1 MLVEA
6 AAGTGKTTSMIGR
19 MVELLAN
26 GNCKIDTLAAVTFT
40 RKAAAEIRGRFQI
53 AIEKAVT
60 DCKGEAADRLGE
72 ALAHIDRCFIGTI
85 HSFCGR
91 LLRERPVEA
100 GVEIGFSEL
109 DDVADDRLR
118 NTAWN
123 EYIDS
128 LVTHKSPAT
137 EQAEIATALADA
149 GIEVTMLRD
158 AFLRLCDF
166 PDVGQWPEP
175 TQKMPSADDA
185 RQALDKYARHLKTIM
200 PFENIG
206 NDALMPKLNIIARM
220 VRVLDL
226 RYERNVAIILEIFTR
241 TKTPKVIH
249 KSWPDRKEQALSEQ
263 QGWEMFR
270 DQIAVPFL
278 DAWREYRY
286 GIVLRAI
293 RPAIALYEKRLRMEG
308 ALNFQ
313 DLLLL
318 SARLLK
324 KGPSI
329 RRYFQHCFT
338 HLLVDEFQDTDP
350 IQAEVMLL
358 LTADDVTE
366 NCWQNCRPLPGSL
379 FVVGDPKQSI
389 YRFRRADIVTY
400 RRVKKIIAESGGRI
414 VPLSTNFRSE
424 PYLIDWV
431 NGQFIDVFGQ
441 EETDQI
447 PQFVPMQAGRN
458 ASGGKHLAGLHRLA
472 VPKFRNQLEA
482 TEYEADLI
490 ARTIH
495 QAISERWE
503 LPGDDGTLR
512 GARAEDFMII
522 TRKKKFLSHYGR
534 KLQELD
540 IAHQVTGGYSLIG
553 VVELRLLTICLRALA
568 RVEDPIALIAVLRS
582 ELFGVSDTALYA
594 WKEAGGQ
601 FLLQEAL
608 PDRLAEKD
616 RATIG
621 EPLARLNRYSS
632 WLRQLPMVTAIER
645 IARDLG
651 LPARAATAAD
661 GAMRAGGLLGAIE
674 KLRNDRKQIWNLE
687 AVTETLDELCAGN
700 EEADGVPVMPRTEQ
714 PVRIMNLHKAK
725 GLEANIIFLAGVQDE
740 KVYDAELHID
750 RTEGETRGFF
760 AIHAARTSKR
770 GPRSLLA
777 QPADWEQHAAQ
788 ESLFLRAERDRL
800 AYVAATRARSGL
812 VVTCLDGKIGSW
824 DFFEPAG
831 DTFLPLATPPAAHK
845 SKAPPRAEQNDPDA
859 AAAAAARA
867 WQEVTVPTYDVVAAK
882 AHALDKETTLPPPQ
896 HTGEHGTE
904 WGTAIHTL
912 LEAAM
917 ENPAAELAPLGR
929 SVLEQQNLDPG
940 LLESLL
946 ESVAR
951 AIGSPI
957 WRRAQESS
965 ERLVEA
971 PFSYLA
977 CEDGFDTV
985 VRGVIDLAFREQ
997 DGWVLVDYKSDQA
1010 GKDSEKASQLLAAR
1024 YAAQLAAY
1032 AEAWSKVT
1040 GERVVEQGLLLTHY
1054 DKYVSLP

>member
-26 GNCKIDTLAAVTFT
+26 GNCTIDTLAAVTFT

-53 AIEKAVT
+53 AIEQAAT
-60 DCKGEAADRLGE
+60 ARKGDEADRLSE
-72 ALAHIDRCFIGTI
+72 AIDHIDRCFVGTI

-118 NTAWN
+118 RAAWS
-123 EYIDS
+123 EYVDS
-128 LVTHKSPAT
+128 LVTHKSPAS
-137 EQAEIATALADA
+137 EQAEIAAALAEA
-149 GIEVTMLRD
+149 GIEVTLLRE
-158 AFLRLCDF
+158 AFMRLCDF

-175 TQKMPSADDA
+175 ASTMPSADHA
-185 RQALDKYARHLKTIM
+185 RQTLNKYARHLKTIM

-206 NDALMPKLNIIARM
+206 NDSLMPKLERIARM
-220 VRVLDL
+220 VRVLDIGQ
-226 RYERNVAIILEIFTR
+226 ERNVAQVLELFTQ
-241 TKTPKVIH
+241 TKTPKVVQ
-249 KSWPDRKEQALSEQ
+249 KQWPNGKEQALSEQ
-263 QGWEMFR
+263 QRWETLR

-278 DAWREYRY
+278 DAWREYCY
-286 GIVLRAI
+286 GIVLQAI
-293 RPAIALYEKRLRMEG
+293 RPAIALYEERLRMEG

-324 KGPSI
+324 EGPSI
-329 RRYFQHCFT
+329 RRYFQNCFT

-366 NCWQNCRPLPGSL
+366 NCWQKCRPMPGSL

-400 RRVKKIIAESGGRI
+400 RRVKQIIAESGGKI

-431 NGQFIDVFGQ
+431 NGQFIDVFGE

-447 PQFVPMQAGRN
+447 PQFVPMQAGRIE
-458 ASGGKHLAGLHRLA
+458 SGGAHLAGLYRLN
-472 VPKFRNQLEA
+472 VPKFGNQVEA
-482 TEYEADLI
+482 TEYEADQI

-495 QAISERWE
+495 QAIKEQWK
-503 LPGDDGTLR
+503 LPGDDGALR
-512 GARAEDFMII
+512 RARPEDFMII
-522 TRKKKFLSHYGR
+522 TRKKQFLSHYGR

-540 IAHQVTGGYSLIG
+540 IPHQVTGGNALSG
-553 VVELRLLTICLRALA
+553 VDELRLLAICLRALA
-568 RVEDPIALIAVLRS
+568 RVEDPIALVALLRS
-582 ELFGVSDTALYA
+582 ELFGVSDAALYA
-594 WKEAGGQ
+594 WKEAGGT
-601 FLLQEAL
+601 FLLEEA
-608 PDRLAEKD
+608 PPKRLAAKD
-616 RATIG
+616 RAAIA
-621 EPLARLNRYSS
+621 EPLARLRGYSS
-632 WLRQLPMVTAIER
+632 WLRQLPLVTAIER
-645 IARDLG
+645 ITRDLG

-674 KLRNDRKQIWNLE
+674 KLRNDREQIWNLE
-687 AVTETLDELCAGN
+687 AVAETLDELCTSN
-700 EEADGVPVMPRTEQ
+700 EEVDGVPVMPRTER

-725 GLEANIIFLAGVQDE
+725 GLEANIIFLAGVQNE
-740 KVYDAELHID
+740 KVYDTEMHID
-750 RTEGETRGFF
+750 RTHGETRGFF
-760 AIHAARTSKR
+760 AIHAARTSQY
-770 GPRSLLA
+770 GPRPLLA

-812 VVTCLDGKIGSW
+812 VVTCLDGKSGSW

-831 DTFLPLATPPAAHK
+831 DAFLPLETPPAADK
-845 SKAPPRAEQNDPDA
+845 PKAPSASEENDPHAVA
-859 AAAAAARA
+859 ASTACIWEEA
-867 WQEVTVPTYDVVAAK
+867 TKPTYDVVAAK
-882 AHALDKETTLPPPQ
+882 AHALLKETTLPPPQ

-917 ENPAAELAPLGR
+917 ENPDAELAPLAR
-929 SVLEQQNLDPG
+929 SVLEQQQLDSNLLP
-940 LLESLL
+940 SLL
-946 ESVAR
+946 ESVTR
-951 AIGSPI
+951 AIGSDI

-965 ERLVEA
+965 ECLVEV
-971 PFSYLA
+971 PFSYLTSQ
-977 CEDGFDTV
+977 DQLDTV
-985 VRGVIDLAFREQ
+985 VRGVIDLAFREE
-997 DGWVLVDYKSDQA
+997 DGWVLVDYKSDRV
-1010 GKDSEKASQLLAAR
+1010 GKDPDKAEETLRAR

-1032 AEAWSKVT
+1032 AQAWEQVT
-1040 GERVVEQGLLLTHY
+1040 GEKVIEQGLLLTHY
-1054 DKYVSLP
+1054 DKYVRLP